1 MVNIVMPDPAADS
14 IREAERQADKAEDV
28 VHQGHNGHGADER
41 AGYAAV
47 AQVHATLAVGA
58 ELRALRETLAD
69 VLGDIRDQ
77 LASLDD

>member
-1 MVNIVMPDPAADS
+1 MVNIIVPDPAADA
-14 IREAERQADKAEDV
+14 IREADVQAARAEDV

-47 AQVHATLAVGA
+47 AQVHATLAAAA